1 MLGAGGATARDAH
14 LSRAALKADALVRHR
29 QLNRLP
35 LPVRADQLARLG
47 GPHPNLQQMRAS
59 PRGAVRPAAA
69 GADSA
74 AGAARAAVGD
84 AGAEGL
90 RPPPGLLAVQALAAS
105 RHT

>member
-69 GADSA
+69 GADASSSADASSPGAPASA
-74 AGAARAAVGD
+74 A
-84 AGAEGL
+84 
-90 RPPPGLLAVQALAAS
+90 AAS
-105 RHT
+105 